1 MPPKIGKKIVADLSK
16 RSERALATAKE
27 IMRKEN
33 IEYPMLQEAL
43 EYYLKCWDDFT
54 HAGFVSIACEAVQGE
69 TEQIVLAQASIAMMA
84 AAFDI
89 HDDLIDKSK
98 IKKEIP
104 TVYGKFGAEMTLLLG
119 NAFLI
124 EGFKLFADQTISLT
138 KQKEKVAF
146 ETLKQRLF
154 EVGNAHAMEIG
165 FKSEGKISPEI
176 YMKIT
181 EMKAASIEADMFI
194 GALFGGGNKAE
205 IDILARIGRI
215 LGILATLRDDIVDVF
230 DISELSERI
239 AVDDLPVPLLLAIE
253 DQEIKGEIIRI
264 TRKQKM
270 TRKDIDKLVDL
281 TLAAPSVKR
290 IRKKMQLLIVEGMTL
305 SKKLPTTK
313 LQENLQALLKFM
325 LEDI

>member
-54 HAGFVSIACEAVQGE
+54 HTGFVSIACEAVQGE
-69 TEQIVLAQASIAMMA
+69 TEQIVSAQASIAMMA

-138 KQKEKVAF
+138 RQKEKVAF

-264 TRKQKM
+264 TGKQKM

-290 IRKKMQLLIVEGMTL
+290 IRKKMQLLIVEGMSL